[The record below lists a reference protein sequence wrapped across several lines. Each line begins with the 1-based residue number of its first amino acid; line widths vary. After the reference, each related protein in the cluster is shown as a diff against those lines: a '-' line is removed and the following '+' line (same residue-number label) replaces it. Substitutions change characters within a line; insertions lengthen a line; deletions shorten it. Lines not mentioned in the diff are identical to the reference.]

1 MPVYWQ
7 LQNLKTYK
15 GSFNLKQDVNKASA
29 ASQNHKKHEL
39 FGANTEQTQ
48 TKMWGVSWPLKYKER
63 MAFPT
68 DTSWPHSCI
77 INSI

>member
-1 MPVYWQ
+1 MPVYRQ

-39 FGANTEQTQ
+39 FGANTEQTHQ
-48 TKMWGVSWPLKYKER
+48 NVGSFMTFKV
-63 MAFPT
+63 
-68 DTSWPHSCI
+68 
-77 INSI
+77 